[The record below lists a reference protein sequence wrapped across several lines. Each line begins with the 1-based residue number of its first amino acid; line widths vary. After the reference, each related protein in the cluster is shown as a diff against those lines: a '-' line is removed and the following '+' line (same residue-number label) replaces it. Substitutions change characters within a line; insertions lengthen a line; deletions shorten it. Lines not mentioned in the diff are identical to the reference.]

1 MDTGLTLKPAVSVA
15 QMGDARPATPAANPV
30 TTELTPAKTVTAVS
44 DATKTQATDDSRV
57 RQLILDPQSREVIYR
72 VVDERSRRVILQVP
86 EEAMLRLHA
95 YARALIEKSKGESA
109 LDTTA

>member
-15 QMGDARPATPAANPV
+15 QMGDVRPATPAANPV
-30 TTELTPAKTVTAVS
+30 TTELNPAKTVTAAP
-44 DATKTQATDDSRV
+44 DAAKIEAPEDSRV
-57 RQLILDPQSREVIYR
+57 RQIILDPQSREVIYR
-72 VVDERSRRVILQVP
+72 VVDERSRRVISQVP

-95 YARALIEKSKGESA
+95 YARAMLEKRYGDSA